1 MINKTKD
8 NIFLIKSANNRA
20 QNILDF
26 WFKETSF
33 ESKFK
38 KDDNFDKLIKENF
51 LKDFEYA
58 RSDKYDDWQDEPQ
71 SCLALII
78 ILDQFSRNLYRNS
91 EKAYEQDIKSRLVLN
106 EAVYAGFIE
115 KIDLDQRLFMLLPLI
130 HSEEII
136 DHERAYMLLNLYMVN
151 HSKIELIKKFW
162 VEHTNVI
169 KKFNR
174 YPHRN
179 KILKREST
187 NEEIKFLKKKYSW

>member
-8 NIFLIKSANNRA
+8 KIFLIKSANDRA

-136 DHERAYMLLNLYMVN
+136 DHERAYMLLNLYTL
-151 HSKIELIKKFW
+151 HL
-162 VEHTNVI
+162 
-169 KKFNR
+169 
-174 YPHRN
+174 
-179 KILKREST
+179 
-187 NEEIKFLKKKYSW
+187 